1 MSKAHVKFVQAH
13 AAHNAPGGGC
23 IVYCTGSYEPG
34 NAHSH
39 RWHAANQAR
48 GESRVPYN
56 TYDLVNPVPIFRPLA
71 RLQALQSQGGL
82 AAPITPTANPN
93 THASMVQP
101 FVTMEDPFPHNAHH
115 IIPSSNLEECILKV
129 VAKAAPNEGR
139 MQDLVIGGLLS
150 EPYNN
155 NDQPN
160 MIVLP
165 TSLPDSQVLGLP
177 VHTDGQPDHKPYRR
191 TVERQIKGRF
201 QSAYRSLAA
210 AVAAEVHP
218 KDQKVPTMGPTLVA
232 ISRQNYEAII
242 AVAMSRAAAGR
253 SLDAVRR
260 QVVRMASPS
269 MGR

>member
-1 MSKAHVKFVQAH
+1 MSKAHVDFVKAH
-13 AAHNAPGGGC
+13 TAHNAPGSGC
-23 IVYCTGSYEPG
+23 IIYCTGKYEPG

-56 TYDLVNPVPIFRPLA
+56 NYKLWESQEVDNWSEQQLKTLA
-71 RLQALQSQGGL
+71 GEGGL
-82 AAPITPTANPN
+82 DGPITKAG
-93 THASMVQP
+93 AKSIGKVQP
-101 FVTMEDPFPHNAHH
+101 FYRSFHPFNHDAHH
-115 IIPSSNLEECILKV
+115 IIPSSNIEECILKA

-139 MQDLVIGGLLS
+139 MYDLVVGGLLS

-165 TSLPDSQVLGLP
+165 TKLRDSQILGLP
-177 VHTDGQPDHKPYRR
+177 IHTDGQPDHKPYRR
-191 TVERQIKGRF
+191 TVERQIKGKF
-201 QSAYRSLAA
+201 KSAYRSLAA
-210 AVAAEVHP
+210 AVAAEKHP
-218 KDQKVPTMGPTLVA
+218 KDQKVPTLGPTLVA

-242 AVAMSRAAAGR
+242 AVAMSRASAGKT
-253 SLDAVRR
+253 LDAVRR
-260 QVVRMASPS
+260 QVVRMAAPR

>member
-1 MSKAHVKFVQAH
+1 MTKAHVDFVKAH
-13 AAHNAPGGGC
+13 AAHNAPGSGC
-23 IVYCTGSYEPG
+23 IIYCTGRYEPG

-39 RWHAANQAR
+39 RWHAGNQAR

-56 TYDLVNPVPIFRPLA
+56 TYNLVNPVPIFRPTA
-71 RLQALQSQGGL
+71 RLQALQAQGAL
-82 AAPITPTANPN
+82 AAPITPTTTPN
-93 THASMVQP
+93 ISTSSVRP
-101 FVTMEDPFPHNAHH
+101 FFTQEEPFPHNAHH
-115 IIPSSNLEECILKV
+115 IIPSSNLEECIDKA

-139 MQDLVIGGLLS
+139 MKDLVIGGLLS

-165 TSLPDSQVLGLP
+165 TRLQDSQALGLP
-177 VHTDGQPDHKPYRR
+177 LHTDGQPDHPDYRS
-191 TVERQIKGRF
+191 TAAKQLKGKF

-218 KDQKVPTMGPTLVA
+218 KDQNVPTMGPTLVA

-242 AVAMSRAAAGR
+242 ALAMTRASAGQT
-253 SLDAVRR
+253 LDQVRR
-260 QVVRMASPS
+260 QVVRMASRR
-269 MGR
+269 MGG